1 MAIIQNVWFEE
12 WNGLPKDE
20 ECLWIISLR
29 ALSDHFKEQKN
40 HYLSLP
46 SLLAYN
52 THFPGKFYI
61 FSEYHS
67 VKEAMKNIHYDKP

>member
-1 MAIIQNVWFEE
+1 MSGLKNEMDYSKMKNVYESLVWELYLII
-12 WNGLPKDE
+12 L
-20 ECLWIISLR
+20 
-29 ALSDHFKEQKN
+29 KN
-40 HYLSLP
+40 KKSLSLP

-67 VKEAMKNIHYDKP
+67 VKEAMKNIHYDKS